1 MKKNENKRKPE
12 TVGTVTHKYNLK
24 DKKDIA
30 IFIAIIIV
38 AILGIVLI
46 SNIVSTRKSLAKI
59 IDNAKEET
67 EKALISNGLAVYTKD
82 VEQNGIQ
89 PISNES
95 LPKNTTENQQDIGTI
110 VAPKENWNIETV
122 TAISVGNGDT
132 VPVPIG
138 FYYVGGDLNTGVIIS
153 DNKEDQYDG
162 TTDKTTWE
170 YTTSL
175 KGNQFVWIPCT
186 EGEYIKSEV
195 WNGTTQKPG
204 TLVGSGWDKTTYTS
218 ELPQIRKYGGFYVAR
233 YEAGLAETI
242 PEFTST
248 QHTESNQVYNKEGKP
263 QARAGVI
270 PWNFIDWTTSQNN
283 AKNMYNTNSVSSG
296 LITGT
301 QWDVILKK
309 LVEKTDLEE
318 NALTNSGSWGNF
330 VNNSIKYK
338 GRKARGYQSSSNWYL
353 EAFGE
358 KTVEEGQYTTSG
370 GRELLTTGA
379 SSQTEKYHIYDIA
392 GNLYEFTEEASLK
405 KEGNANENNIQHHVF
420 RGGTYMWTPTDSSA
434 CYRDGN
440 SRSDYTAMN
449 VGFRVVLYI
458 K

>member
-1 MKKNENKRKPE
+1 MREL
-12 TVGTVTHKYNLK
+12 LK
-24 DKKDIA
+24 TKKDIA

-46 SNIVSTRKSLAKI
+46 SNIVSTRKYLAKI

-82 VEQNGIQ
+82 VEQNDLQ
-89 PISNES
+89 PLSNEN
-95 LPKNTTENQQDIGTI
+95 LPENTTENQQDVGTI

-122 TAISVGNGDT
+122 TAISVGNGET

-153 DNKEDQYDG
+153 DEEEDKYDG
-162 TTDKTTWE
+162 ITDKTTWE
-170 YTTSL
+170 YTTNL

-186 EGEYIKSEV
+186 EEEYKKSEV

-204 TLVGSGWDKTTYTS
+204 ILTGAGWDKTTYTS
-218 ELPQIRKYGGFYVAR
+218 ELPQIRKYEGFYVAR

-248 QHTESNQVYNKEGKP
+248 QQHTGSNQVYNKEGKT
-263 QARAGVI
+263 QSRAGVI

-309 LVEKTDLEE
+309 IVEKTDLEE
-318 NALTNSGSWGNF
+318 GDLTNSVNWGNHM
-330 VNNSIKYK
+330 NNSIEYN
-338 GRKARGYQSSSNWYL
+338 GRMARAWYSRAWYL
-353 EAFGE
+353 AAFGE
-358 KTVEEGQYTTSG
+358 KTEGKTSSYSLNNG
-370 GRELLTTGA
+370 DLLTTGA
-379 SSQTEKYHIYDIA
+379 SRQTEKYHIYDVA
-392 GNLYEFTEEASLK
+392 GNLWEWTDEASLYK
-405 KEGNANENNIQHHVF
+405 AGSASETNVQYRVL
-420 RGGTYMWTPTDSSA
+420 RGGGYMDSSA
-434 CYRDGN
+434 TYPVCYRYGPNVVSHTGLD
-440 SRSDYTAMN
+440 

>member
-1 MKKNENKRKPE
+1 MKKEKTNENAK
-12 TVGTVTHKYNLK
+12 TIGAVTHTHTHKYNLEDEK
-24 DKKDIA
+24 IKKLKIA
-30 IFIAIIIV
+30 VYVFALIAFTALAMMITNTV
-38 AILGIVLI
+38 K
-46 SNIVSTRKSLAKI
+46 TRESLDKI
-59 IDNAKEET
+59 IYNAKKEAENLLLASGRVIYTEDIENDVGSGSMFSHNENLPVNTIET
-67 EKALISNGLAVYTKD
+67 
-82 VEQNGIQ
+82 
-89 PISNES
+89 
-95 LPKNTTENQQDIGTI
+95 QQEIGTV
-110 VAPKENWNIETV
+110 VAPKANWNVETV

-132 VPVPIG
+132 VPVPKG

-153 DNKEDQYDG
+153 DEEEDEYDG
-162 TTDKTTWE
+162 TTDKTGWE

-420 RGGTYMWTPTDSSA
+420 RDQLLNV
-434 CYRDGN
+434 N
-440 SRSDYTAMN
+440 S
-449 VGFRVVLYI
+449 
-458 K
+458 

>member
-1 MKKNENKRKPE
+1 MKKF
-12 TVGTVTHKYNLK
+12 LK
-24 DKKDIA
+24 TKKDLA

-67 EKALISNGLAVYTKD
+67 EKALISSGLAVYTKD
-82 VEQNGIQ
+82 VEQNDLQ
-89 PISNES
+89 PLSNEN
-95 LPKNTTENQQDIGTI
+95 LPENTTENQQDVGTV

-153 DNKEDQYDG
+153 DEEEDKYDG
-162 TTDKTTWE
+162 ITDKTTWE

-204 TLVGSGWDKTTYTS
+204 ILTGAGWDKTTYTS
-218 ELPQIRKYGGFYVAR
+218 ELPQIRKYEGFYVAR

-242 PEFTST
+242 PEFTET
-248 QHTESNQVYNKEGKP
+248 QQQTASNQVYNKEGIP
-263 QARAGVI
+263 QSKASIV
-270 PWNFIDWTTSQNN
+270 PWMFIDWTTSQKN

-301 QWDVILKK
+301 QWDVMLKK
-309 LVEKTDLEE
+309 MVERTDLTE
-318 NALTNSGSWGNF
+318 ADLTDSTNWGNYA
-330 VNNSIKYK
+330 NNSIEYK
-338 GRKARGYQSSSNWYL
+338 GRMALEWSNKGTTYL
-353 EAFGE
+353 SAFGGN
-358 KTVEEGQYTTSG
+358 EEGKIDNNTCG
-370 GRELLTTGA
+370 VLTTGA
-379 SSQTEKYHIYDIA
+379 SKQTEKYHIFDVA
-392 GNLYEFTEEASLK
+392 GNLWEWVDEVSLNK
-405 KEGNANENNIQHHVF
+405 GNNAQETNIQ
-420 RGGTYMWTPTDSSA
+420 
-434 CYRDGN
+434 YRN
-440 SRSDYTAMN
+440 SRGCAFDNSGNLIAACFRAGWSQTNITWADQ
-449 VGFRVVLYI
+449 GFRVVLYI

>member
-1 MKKNENKRKPE
+1 MREL
-12 TVGTVTHKYNLK
+12 LK
-24 DKKDIA
+24 TKKDIA

-82 VEQNGIQ
+82 VEQNDVK
-89 PISNES
+89 PLSNEN
-95 LPKNTTENQQDIGTI
+95 LPENTNENQQDVGTI

-153 DNKEDQYDG
+153 DDKEDQYDG
-162 TTDKTTWE
+162 ITDKTTWE

-186 EGEYIKSEV
+186 EEKYTKCEV
-195 WNGTTQKPG
+195 WNGTKQTPN
-204 TLVGSGWDKTTYTS
+204 TLAFGGWDKTTYTS
-218 ELPQIRKYGGFYVAR
+218 ELPQIRKYRGFYVGR

-242 PEFTST
+242 PEFTQT
-248 QHTESNQVYNKEGKP
+248 QQDNGSNQIYNKEGIP
-263 QARAGVI
+263 QSKAGIV
-270 PWNFIDWTTSQNN
+270 PWNFIDWETSQKN

-301 QWDVILKK
+301 QWDVILNKM
-309 LVEKTDLEE
+309 VEKGRIQESDL
-318 NALTNSGSWGNF
+318 TSSGNRGNYI
-330 VNNSIKYK
+330 NNSIEYK
-338 GRKARGYQSSSNWYL
+338 GRIAMVNYNSNGCWYL
-353 EAFGE
+353 ETFGGE
-358 KTVEEGQYTTSG
+358 TEGKTISNRYDNSC
-370 GRELLTTGA
+370 LLATGA
-379 SSQTEKYHIYDIA
+379 SRQTEAYHIFDLA
-392 GNLYEFTEEASLK
+392 GNLFEWTDECSIY
-405 KEGNANENNIQHHVF
+405 KENTANETNIQKRVH
-420 RGGTYMWTPTDSSA
+420 RGGSCADNYA
-434 CYRDGN
+434 NIGVCYRSAYNPAGG
-440 SRSDYTAMN
+440 TTCT

>member
-1 MKKNENKRKPE
+1 MMITNTVKTRESLDKIIYNAKKEAENLLLASGRVIYTEDIENDVGSGSMFSHNENLPVNTIE
-12 TVGTVTHKYNLK
+12 TQQEIGTV
-24 DKKDIA
+24 
-30 IFIAIIIV
+30 
-38 AILGIVLI
+38 
-46 SNIVSTRKSLAKI
+46 
-59 IDNAKEET
+59 
-67 EKALISNGLAVYTKD
+67 
-82 VEQNGIQ
+82 
-89 PISNES
+89 
-95 LPKNTTENQQDIGTI
+95 
-110 VAPKENWNIETV
+110 VAPKANWNVETV

-132 VPVPIG
+132 VPVPKG

-153 DNKEDQYDG
+153 DEEEDEYDG
-162 TTDKTTWE
+162 TTDKTGWE

-204 TLVGSGWDKTTYTS
+204 ALSNSGWDKTTYTS
-218 ELPQIRKYGGFYVAR
+218 ELPQIRKYEGFYVAR

-248 QHTESNQVYNKEGKP
+248 QQHTGSNQVYNKEGKT
-263 QARAGVI
+263 QSRAGVI

>member
-1 MKKNENKRKPE
+1 MREL
-12 TVGTVTHKYNLK
+12 LK
-24 DKKDIA
+24 TKKDIA

-46 SNIVSTRKSLAKI
+46 SNIVSTRKYLAKI

-82 VEQNGIQ
+82 VEQNDLQ
-89 PISNES
+89 PLSNEN
-95 LPKNTTENQQDIGTI
+95 LPENTTENQQDVGTI

-122 TAISVGNGDT
+122 IAISVGNGDT

-204 TLVGSGWDKTTYTS
+204 ALSNSGWDKTTYTS
-218 ELPQIRKYGGFYVAR
+218 ELPQIRKYEGFYVAR

-242 PEFTST
+242 PEFTTTQVDTSST
-248 QHTESNQVYNKEGKP
+248 NSVYNLEGRP
-263 QARAGVI
+263 QSKAQIV
-270 PWNFIDWTTSQNN
+270 PWNYITWTTSQKN

-301 QWDVILKK
+301 EWDVMLNKM
-309 LVEKTDLEE
+309 VENEVIESSDI
-318 NALTNSGSWGNF
+318 TNSGKWGNYK
-330 VNNSIKYK
+330 NNSIEYT
-338 GRKARGYQSSSNWYL
+338 GRMSKAKCTNYWYVD
-353 EAFGE
+353 AFGE
-358 KTVEEGQYTTSG
+358 NTTGKTTIYSG
-370 GRELLTTGA
+370 VAGDLLTTGA
-379 SSQTEKYHIYDIA
+379 SRQTERYHIYDVA
-392 GNLYEFTEEASLK
+392 GNLWEWTDEASFYK
-405 KEGNANENNIQHHVF
+405 AGNRNETNTQYRVI
-420 RGGTYMWTPTDSSA
+420 RGSCFVEASGDLSA
-434 CYRDGN
+434 CYRHGSSLVN
-440 SRSDYTAMN
+440 HATFH
-449 VGFRVVLYI
+449 VGFRVVLYL